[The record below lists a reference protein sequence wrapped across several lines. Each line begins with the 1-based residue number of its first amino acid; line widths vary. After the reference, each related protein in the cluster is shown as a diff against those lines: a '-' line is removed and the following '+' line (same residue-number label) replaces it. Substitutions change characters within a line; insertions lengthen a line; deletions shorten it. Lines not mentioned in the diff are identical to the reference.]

1 MPTFYR
7 LDKEGGFA
15 VADTAEEVTAYAA
28 PGSYNA
34 RLAATAPEWVAEAML
49 SIEELRRWQMPS
61 LGETPEVRQQD
72 AANMARLVEGQA
84 DGSTV
89 TSPDDSSGPAIREG
103 RQEARHDA
111 SAAIEAVR
119 EVFPG
124 YDPNATGSALIARR
138 FEERAAEAAKKEPQ
152 SDVDAVAASLAAR
165 LSEPRQEAAA
175 KADPAGGVIFG
186 SPVQMCTSFEVR
198 HVVEWR
204 GETWES
210 DHNTTLEGAGER
222 LGSIEA
228 ERAAP
233 GYEDDYWGVYG
244 RLPDGRAAHVED
256 YKTQEGAEQFRQE
269 LEAEKAAAE
278 GQAAAPTSES
288 QAEAPAAVT
297 TWREAREIAQRNG
310 YSLTKQQDSDEYR
323 LAPRHLTGQAQE
335 DRAYYA
341 NDPAD
346 AVGTMRAELR
356 WQAAHERKVERV
368 ADGLGTATD
377 VPAEAQALYYQGGD
391 RAFIV
396 CIPAAGPAFAYA
408 HPGSDYAQKATDEP
422 GLVAYAMAGD
432 LRYTGKSFFILND
445 NSTMPMTDQD
455 RAEAWQTFGPAI
467 WRGLAKEVALG
478 DSHQQ
483 DQQAR
488 PGVPGGWGVA
498 EQDEGGPLEI
508 PQAEQ
513 ATMPDTSEGTAAVKI
528 VYYDDAEHGFFV
540 GIPGTGR
547 IAHAYPDSMTGWEA
561 GDAEGAARS
570 VAADLI
576 GWVSFRETDDGN
588 RVGMTGHEQREAW
601 GFLYAADKRGL
612 ATEITLGDS
621 HQQNDQ
627 AAADS
632 KPGLPVIGA
641 PAESAEAEPARRRST
656 DTERTDPTSH
666 VERDMARGF
675 GQQIDREQSAIYH
688 DASLT
693 RPEQM
698 AAAETNLRERI
709 EAWDRPGMRAARAVD
724 AGNVRAPAPLLDKL
738 RAAQTP
744 EVQEAVRDK
753 LAKGLW
759 AGDTHQDDHHIS
771 D

>member
-1 MPTFYR
+1 MPTLYR

-34 RLAATAPEWVAEAML
+34 GLAATAPEWVAEAML

-72 AANMARLVEGQA
+72 SANMARVWEGRE

-138 FEERAAEAAKKEPQ
+138 FEERAAEAARKEPQ
-152 SDVDAVAASLAAR
+152 SEVDAVAASLAAR

-175 KADPAGGVIFG
+175 EADPAGDLRFLGFTADGQAHATFQDLRYTGPGPVRLHEASG
-186 SPVQMCTSFEVR
+186 LPDLTSPDVFSVTIATATRHYGEDFEQKGADMSGPRLHPWLVDR
-198 HVVEWR
+198 QTAEAMRSRAYDERITGEARERQDAGLAMDRGDPDAWKALPPAASEQDQARLDQLFPPAKESQAATGPAKETFLYFEGPLPHFDAYEVSQVVEWHCTDSR
-204 GETWES
+204 LDG
-210 DHNTTLEGAGER
+210 TTVP
-222 LGSIEA
+222 GSICEPLGASPYVTIEEA
-228 ERAAP
+228 RRQ
-233 GYEDDYWGVYG
+233 GDYKADFWTVYG
-244 RLPDGRAAHVED
+244 RTDEGFVDAIGDFPTEDAARDYLGQISGDRNADALPLPGQSVTLKDARDAGDVQRRAEESAYD
-256 YKTQEGAEQFRQE
+256 EGT
-269 LEAEKAAAE
+269 LEV
-278 GQAAAPTSES
+278 P
-288 QAEAPAAVT
+288 
-297 TWREAREIAQRNG
+297 
-310 YSLTKQQDSDEYR
+310 
-323 LAPRHLTGQAQE
+323 QAQ
-335 DRAYYA
+335 
-341 NDPAD
+341 PAP
-346 AVGTMRAELR
+346 GQPGEP
-356 WQAAHERKVERV
+356 E
-368 ADGLGTATD
+368 
-377 VPAEAQALYYQGGD
+377 ALYYQGGD

-396 CIPAAGPAFAYA
+396 CIPGAGPAFAYA

-467 WRGLAKEVALG
+467 WRGLAKDVA
-478 DSHQQ
+478 
-483 DQQAR
+483 
-488 PGVPGGWGVA
+488 
-498 EQDEGGPLEI
+498 
-508 PQAEQ
+508 
-513 ATMPDTSEGTAAVKI
+513 
-528 VYYDDAEHGFFV
+528 
-540 GIPGTGR
+540 
-547 IAHAYPDSMTGWEA
+547 
-561 GDAEGAARS
+561 
-570 VAADLI
+570 
-576 GWVSFRETDDGN
+576 
-588 RVGMTGHEQREAW
+588 
-601 GFLYAADKRGL
+601 
-612 ATEITLGDS
+612 LGDS

-627 AAADS
+627 AAAGS
-632 KPGLPVIGA
+632 KPGLPIIGA
-641 PAESAEAEPARRRST
+641 PAESAEAEPAHRRST

-666 VERDMARGF
+666 VEKDMARGF

-759 AGDTHQDDHHIS
+759 AGDTHQADHHIS

>member
-1 MPTFYR
+1 MPTLYR

-34 RLAATAPEWVAEAML
+34 GLAATAPEWVAEAML

-72 AANMARLVEGQA
+72 SANMARIWEGRE

-138 FEERAAEAAKKEPQ
+138 FEERAAEAARKEPQ
-152 SDVDAVAASLAAR
+152 SEVDAVAASLAAR

-175 KADPAGGVIFG
+175 EADPAGDLRFLGFTADGQAHATFQDLRYTGPGPVKLHEASG
-186 SPVQMCTSFEVR
+186 LPDLTSPDVFSVTIATATRHYGEDFEQKGADMSGPRLHPWLVDR
-198 HVVEWR
+198 QTAEAMR
-204 GETWES
+204 SRAYDERI
-210 DHNTTLEGAGER
+210 AGEARERQDAGLAMDRGDPNAWKALPPAASEQDQAR
-222 LGSIEA
+222 LDQLFPPA
-228 ERAAP
+228 
-233 GYEDDYWGVYG
+233 
-244 RLPDGRAAHVED
+244 
-256 YKTQEGAEQFRQE
+256 K
-269 LEAEKAAAE
+269 
-278 GQAAAPTSES
+278 ES
-288 QAEAPAAVT
+288 QAATLSGAVLYRFDQDGGFSVGDKAT
-297 TWREAREIAQRNG
+297 G
-310 YSLTKQQDSDEYR
+310 Y
-323 LAPRHLTGQAQE
+323 AI
-335 DRAYYA
+335 
-341 NDPAD
+341 
-346 AVGTMRAELR
+346 RAEPRSGLAKSALHDPETTAR
-356 WQAAHERKVERV
+356 DLAADMADLSAAIHYYPRSRDPVKAFEVMAALEAGRMDGSTKELVARPGSEFGSFLPHLSYLAEPEPGPAPDQAGKPE
-368 ADGLGTATD
+368 
-377 VPAEAQALYYQGGD
+377 ALYYQGGD

-483 DQQAR
+483 
-488 PGVPGGWGVA
+488 
-498 EQDEGGPLEI
+498 
-508 PQAEQ
+508 
-513 ATMPDTSEGTAAVKI
+513 
-528 VYYDDAEHGFFV
+528 
-540 GIPGTGR
+540 
-547 IAHAYPDSMTGWEA
+547 
-561 GDAEGAARS
+561 
-570 VAADLI
+570 
-576 GWVSFRETDDGN
+576 
-588 RVGMTGHEQREAW
+588 
-601 GFLYAADKRGL
+601 
-612 ATEITLGDS
+612 
-621 HQQNDQ
+621 NDQ
-627 AAADS
+627 AAAGS
-632 KPGLPVIGA
+632 KPGLPIIGA
-641 PAESAEAEPARRRST
+641 PAESAEAEPAHRRST

-759 AGDTHQDDHHIS
+759 AGDTHQADHGSS